1 MATCSSQK
9 DAVIAL
15 RWWYSADQEEG
26 RITRTAAEIDA
37 VLDAL
42 AEIAR
47 EDWPALAEVTQVE
60 ATERGA
66 ALMYVGLHGDLGTLM
81 YSGPDNRPGSY
92 SHGDAPVDG
101 EPIDYMMGNSDTE
114 FPADCEIPADVVR
127 RAVHEFAVNPRRPA
141 GVPWRPVR

>member
-1 MATCSSQK
+1 
-9 DAVIAL
+9 VIAL

-26 RITRTAAEIDA
+26 RITRTAVEIDA

-47 EDWPALAEVTQVE
+47 EDWPALAEVTQVDVE
-60 ATERGA
+60 ERGA
-66 ALMYVGLHGDLGTLM
+66 AIIYVGLHVDRGALM

-92 SHGDAPVDG
+92 SHGDAAADG
-101 EPIDYMMGNSDTE
+101 EPIGYMMGLSHTE
-114 FPADCEIPADVVR
+114 LPADCEIPVDVVR
-127 RAVHEFAVNPRRPA
+127 RAVHEFAVNVRRPA

>member
-1 MATCSSQK
+1 
-9 DAVIAL
+9 VIAL
-15 RWWYSADQEEG
+15 RWWYSADQTEG

-60 ATERGA
+60 AVERGA
-66 ALMYVGLHGDLGTLM
+66 AMMYVGLHGDLGTLT
-81 YSGPDNRPGSY
+81 YSGPDHREGSY
-92 SHGDAPVDG
+92 SYGDSPVDG

-114 FPADCEIPADVVR
+114 LPPNCEIPTEVVR
-127 RAVHEFAVNPRRPA
+127 RAVHEFAETGQRPVD
-141 GVPWRPVR
+141 VPWRPVRVRKTL

>member
-1 MATCSSQK
+1 
-9 DAVIAL
+9 VIAL
-15 RWWYSADQEEG
+15 RWWYSADQTEA
-26 RITRTAAEIDA
+26 RITRTTGEIDA

-60 ATERGA
+60 AVERGSA
-66 ALMYVGLHGDLGTLM
+66 MLYVGLHGDLGTLM
-81 YSGPDNRPGSY
+81 YSGPDHREGSY

-114 FPADCEIPADVVR
+114 LPPDCEIPAEVVR
-127 RAVHEFAVNPRRPA
+127 RAVYEFAEDARRPT
-141 GVPWRPVR
+141 GVPWRSVR